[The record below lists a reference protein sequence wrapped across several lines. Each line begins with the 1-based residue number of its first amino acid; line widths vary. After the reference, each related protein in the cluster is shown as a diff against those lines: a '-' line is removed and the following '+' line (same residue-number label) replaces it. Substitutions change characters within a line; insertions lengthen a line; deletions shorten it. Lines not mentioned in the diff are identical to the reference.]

1 MDSND
6 RNYYNDQSY
15 NINPAY
21 GYDHKSSNVENDIVP
36 SDDVNSYINDRD
48 EQSFRTKKKEH
59 LDLRHATPKNDR
71 ETNRKNTPICN
82 NLYEFEYSKV
92 DLLKLKTMQE
102 NDFHKI
108 DVDVDYA
115 FINSDQS
122 QNLKHSKDI
131 INKLSPSQ
139 EIFRHE
145 DNTDRY
151 FKEEDDEELIIQN
164 EQTDERF

>member
-1 MDSND
+1 VIS
-6 RNYYNDQSY
+6 
-15 NINPAY
+15 NIN
-21 GYDHKSSNVENDIVP
+21 E
-36 SDDVNSYINDRD
+36 RD

-59 LDLRHATPKNDR
+59 LDLRHATPKNER

-82 NLYEFEYSKV
+82 NVYKFEYSKV
-92 DLLKLKTMQE
+92 ELLKTMQE

-115 FINSDQS
+115 FTNSDQS

-139 EIFRHE
+139 EILRQE
-145 DNTDRY
+145 DNTNRY